1 MHASVATRSGIIS
14 AHGFASEATP
24 IAFAPEARLAFADP
38 GRIMKW
44 YYEFEG
50 KPAGPVSESDL
61 CQLRAEGKVT
71 PDTLVWCKGMDQWQK
86 AEQVVYSFSPK
97 SRPVE
102 EDEDLAEPEPDSP
115 FEQSEGAEAPQDLV
129 QGGVA
134 PSWENPDIPSR
145 ARAFLNTV
153 VEVLFHPGDTF
164 QRLHSGGSWGA
175 PLVFFA
181 LTQCIAGV
189 FCLLIL
195 PLSPVFS
202 GGQPSL
208 PPLEKIIVPFLLIQA
223 LTSPIG
229 AAVGATVLH
238 GSLWLAGC
246 RSRSFPIS
254 FRVFCYGVGS
264 STLLLGL
271 MALTAAIPPSFQD
284 AAFSETALS
293 ISALVFSVWTTV
305 VLFKA
310 IQATQKVGI
319 FRTLLVLLFLGLWAF
334 LLLYSQMPGRES
346 AH

>member
-1 MHASVATRSGIIS
+1 MRVSVTTRSEIVS
-14 AHGFASEATP
+14 AIGFASDATP

-97 SRPVE
+97 SRPVD
-102 EDEDLAEPEPDSP
+102 EDEELAELEPQAP
-115 FEQSEGAEAPQDLV
+115 FEESEGAEAPQELV
-129 QGGVA
+129 QGGLA
-134 PSWENPDIPSR
+134 PSWENPDIASR
-145 ARAFLNTV
+145 ARAFFNTV

-164 QRLHSGGSWGA
+164 QRLHSDGSWGA

-181 LTQCIAGV
+181 LTQCIGGA
-189 FCLLIL
+189 FYLLIL
-195 PLSPVFS
+195 RLSPFLA
-202 GGQPSL
+202 GGQPAL
-208 PPLEKIIVPFLLIQA
+208 PLSGEVILKNLMIQA
-223 LTSPIG
+223 LTSPIY
-229 AAVGATVLH
+229 AALGSTVLH

-271 MALTAAIPPSFQD
+271 MALAAAIPPSFQD